1 MYENTWIIN
10 PYMMQV
16 FEVWRNRYYKE
27 LYTPRGWM
35 ECTYWFTWETSKE
48 LSQMIGISEV
58 DVRRWIVENL
68 STLNTIHPEY
78 VGKSPFKGRNV
89 DYEFIWFFM
98 LLFTNVE
105 TVTVAVQD
113 EGTVIFRDMQIQLA
127 RIMYED
133 FSELNMLD
141 WSSQFKNIWMIDA
154 DSTWGKE
161 NYQYFIEGFDDSIVV
176 SSCRWGI
183 VGWNYDMLEKMLDG
197 IRCASELDG
206 SCQTSLDFNYSI
218 FCIYKENTNT
228 YQRLNTG
235 TLNYDDYLR
244 RFFEGVDIGLP
255 RASDGFGLLI
265 SWQDL
270 INDFKTT
277 CQRLTRPS
285 RRALNYPGG
294 I

>member
-35 ECTYWFTWETSKE
+35 ECNYWFQTETSKE
-48 LSQMIGISEV
+48 LSQMIDISGE
-58 DVRRWIVENL
+58 DVKRWLIEAERHWTRYRNYD
-68 STLNTIHPEY
+68 IDW
-78 VGKSPFKGRNV
+78 SPFKERIL

-98 LLFTNVE
+98 LLFTNVD

-133 FSELNMLD
+133 FSELNTLD
-141 WSSQFKNIWMIDA
+141 WSPLFKNIWMIDA

-161 NYQYFIEGFDDSIVV
+161 NYQYFIEGLDLRYVVRDS
-176 SSCRWGI
+176 RWGI

-197 IRCASELDG
+197 IRCASEFDQ
-206 SCQTSLDFNYSI
+206 SCQNSLDFNYSV
-218 FCIYKENTNT
+218 FCIYKSNA
-228 YQRLNTG
+228 QRLNTG
-235 TLNYDDYLR
+235 TLTFDDYRLS
-244 RFFEGVDIGLP
+244 VLNNYVLHQQ
-255 RASDGFGLLI
+255 ALTQVY
-265 SWQDL
+265 WQDL
-270 INDFKTT
+270 VNDFRKT
-277 CQRLTRPS
+277 CQRLNRK

>member
-35 ECTYWFTWETSKE
+35 ECSYWFGMETLKNLE
-48 LSQMIGISEV
+48 QMIDVSEV

-78 VGKSPFKGRNV
+78 VGKSPFKERNV
-89 DYEFIWFFM
+89 TYEFIWFFM

-113 EGTVIFRDMQIQLA
+113 EGTVIFQDMQIQLA

-133 FSELNMLD
+133 FSELNTLD
-141 WSSQFKNIWMIDA
+141 WSSQFKNLWMIDA
-154 DSTWGKE
+154 DSVWGNE
-161 NYQYFIEGFDDSIVV
+161 NYRYFIEGLSTREDH
-176 SSCRWGI
+176 CRWGT
-183 VGWNYDMLEKMLDG
+183 VGWNYEMLEKMLDG
-197 IRCASELDG
+197 IRCASEPDG

-218 FCIYKENTNT
+218 FCIYKGDA
-228 YQRLNTG
+228 QSLNTG

-244 RFFEGVDIGLP
+244 GFFDGVDIGLP
-255 RASDGFGLLI
+255 RASDGFGRLI

-277 CQRLTRPS
+277 CQRLTRSLRP
-285 RRALNYPGG
+285 ALNYPGG
-294 I
+294 IT